1 MSTTTTTTPV
11 GGDAAPAATSSQLVV
26 LRLGREE
33 YALPI
38 DHVQEIIFWTPPRPV
53 SSDLPWVSGVI
64 ALRGKILPVFDL
76 ALRLDVPRGEHAGAR
91 IVVVETGSEQIGVTV
106 DDATEVLTVQAGDLE
121 ALPQGTGH
129 DLLRAITKVGD
140 RLIAVLDLSTLAAS
154 ARPDARSA
162 AGVAATG
169 AAGTGA
175 TSGAAV
181 GPGAASP
188 DTGTVGTP
196 SSAGSAPPAAGT
208 VAGPTGAVAPAAP
221 AATTAV
227 R

>member
-1 MSTTTTTTPV
+1 MSTTTTDGAGVAEST
-11 GGDAAPAATSSQLVV
+11 QLVV

-76 ALRLDVPRGEHAGAR
+76 ALRLDVPRTQGRDAR
-91 IVVVETGSEQIGVTV
+91 IVVVETGAEQIGVTV
-106 DDATEVLTVQAGDLE
+106 DDATEVLTVAASDLE

-140 RLIAVLDLSTLAAS
+140 RLIAVLDLSTLAAA
-154 ARPDARSA
+154 ARREPRSGTPA
-162 AGVAATG
+162 APPA
-169 AAGTGA
+169 
-175 TSGAAV
+175 
-181 GPGAASP
+181 PGAAQVAPSA
-188 DTGTVGTP
+188 P
-196 SSAGSAPPAAGT
+196 SSAAPAEAVAAPPTPVGT
-208 VAGPTGAVAPAAP
+208 
-221 AATTAV
+221 

>member
-1 MSTTTTTTPV
+1 MSTTTTPQAVPDGAAT
-11 GGDAAPAATSSQLVV
+11 AAPASSQLVV

-76 ALRLDVPRGEHAGAR
+76 ALRLDVPREAGRDAR
-91 IVVVETGSEQIGVTV
+91 IVVVETGAEQIGVTV

-121 ALPQGTGH
+121 AMPQGTGH

-140 RLIAVLDLSTLAAS
+140 RLIAVLDLSTLAAA
-154 ARPDARSA
+154 ARREPRGA
-162 AGVAATG
+162 ATPPVAA
-169 AAGTGA
+169 
-175 TSGAAV
+175 
-181 GPGAASP
+181 AS
-188 DTGTVGTP
+188 TTN
-196 SSAGSAPPAAGT
+196 APT
-208 VAGPTGAVAPAAP
+208 AVAAEVAAP
-221 AATTAV
+221 APVAVPVPTAV
-227 R
+227 GAR

>member
-1 MSTTTTTTPV
+1 MTTT
-11 GGDAAPAATSSQLVV
+11 DAVSADPAAGAAATSSQLVV

-76 ALRLDVPRGEHAGAR
+76 ALRLGVPRAAGGDAR
-91 IVVVETGSEQIGVTV
+91 IVVVETGAEQIGVTV
-106 DDATEVLTVQAGDLE
+106 DDATEVLTVQARDLE

-140 RLIAVLDLSTLAAS
+140 RLIAVLDLSTLA
-154 ARPDARSA
+154 SA
-162 AGVAATG
+162 ARRD
-169 AAGTGA
+169 
-175 TSGAAV
+175 
-181 GPGAASP
+181 PR
-188 DTGTVGTP
+188 
-196 SSAGSAPPAAGT
+196 PA
-208 VAGPTGAVAPAAP
+208 AAP
-221 AATTAV
+221 AASSAGPVLGAAAPAV
-227 R
+227 GTPAIPTVVAAR

>member
-1 MSTTTTTTPV
+1 MATP
-11 GGDAAPAATSSQLVV
+11 DTAAPAAPTSTQLVV

-76 ALRLDVPRGEHAGAR
+76 ALRLDVARQAGRDAR
-91 IVVVETGSEQIGVTV
+91 IVVVETGAEQIGVTV
-106 DDATEVLTVQAGDLE
+106 DDATEVLTVAASDLE

-140 RLIAVLDLSTLAAS
+140 RLIAVLDLSTLAAA
-154 ARPDARSA
+154 ARREPQ
-162 AGVAATG
+162 G
-169 AAGTGA
+169 A
-175 TSGAAV
+175 
-181 GPGAASP
+181 P
-188 DTGTVGTP
+188 TP
-196 SSAGSAPPAAGT
+196 HA
-208 VAGPTGAVAPAAP
+208 AVAPAGGAP
-221 AATTAV
+221 GATASAPTPAV
-227 R
+227 VAVPAPVGAR

>member
-1 MSTTTTTTPV
+1 MSTVTTPTTDV
-11 GGDAAPAATSSQLVV
+11 AAAAPASTQLVV

-76 ALRLDVPRGEHAGAR
+76 ALRLEVPREVGRDAR
-91 IVVVETGSEQIGVTV
+91 IVVVETGAEQIGVTV
-106 DDATEVLTVQAGDLE
+106 DDATEVLTVEASDLE
-121 ALPQGTGH
+121 AMPQGTGH

-140 RLIAVLDLSTLAAS
+140 RLIAVLDLSTLSAAAGPEPRAAAPATTAPRAS
-154 ARPDARSA
+154 AAPA
-162 AGVAATG
+162 AATG
-169 AAGTGA
+169 APAGA
-175 TSGAAV
+175 PALAAV
-181 GPGAASP
+181 G
-188 DTGTVGTP
+188 
-196 SSAGSAPPAAGT
+196 
-208 VAGPTGAVAPAAP
+208 
-221 AATTAV
+221 

>member
-1 MSTTTTTTPV
+1 MSTTTSTSTGPGAPGNSPAAGAGGVGSPDGPPAATPRPA
-11 GGDAAPAATSSQLVV
+11 GGTATPGVTAPAPGTAGMATPGHGIAGTPATDTPTSSQLVV

-38 DHVQEIIFWTPPRPV
+38 DHVQEIIFWSPPRPV

-76 ALRLDVPRGEHAGAR
+76 ALRLDVPRGDGGAR
-91 IVVVETGSEQIGVTV
+91 IVVVETGTEQIGVTV
-106 DDATEVLTVQAGDLE
+106 DDATEVLTVEAGDLE

-154 ARPDARSA
+154 AH
-162 AGVAATG
+162 
-169 AAGTGA
+169 
-175 TSGAAV
+175 
-181 GPGAASP
+181 
-188 DTGTVGTP
+188 
-196 SSAGSAPPAAGT
+196 PALPAD
-208 VAGPTGAVAPAAP
+208 AVA
-221 AATTAV
+221 TA